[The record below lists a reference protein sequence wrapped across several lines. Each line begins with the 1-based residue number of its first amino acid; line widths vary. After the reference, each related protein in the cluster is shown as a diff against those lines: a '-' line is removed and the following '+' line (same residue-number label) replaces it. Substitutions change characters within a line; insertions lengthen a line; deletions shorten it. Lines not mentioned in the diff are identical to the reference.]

1 MERETKE
8 VKTPNGHKVFLKTFA
23 TAREIQAIEGKLFGS
38 VKMGIE
44 KGEPAMQGFT
54 PLAQQG
60 VEHEMIKLLVVS
72 INDVKEGLVDYALD
86 NIKAEDYDFIIA
98 ELNEITKKKS
108 MKKA

>member
-1 MERETKE
+1 MEREIKE
-8 VKTPNGHKVFLKTFA
+8 VNTPNGYKVVLKTFA